1 MSKEKLFPWILVL
14 MLVLGAIMSP
24 LGAASAP
31 EETEI
36 RVIDPT
42 DGDTSFIFSTDTTPV
57 GTRFN
62 ATVWVYEVTDLYNY
76 QIRLSID
83 DTLLS
88 ITRAWI
94 PNWDLEWIFHG
105 QAMTFAPSP
114 LFEDADS
121 DGSNEAVT
129 LGCTLLGNIPG
140 VDGTGLLAIVE
151 FEILYAPLAGE
162 TATCDLNIDD
172 PETFIENSNL
182 ENMDFT
188 PVNGYYEISAPSPV
202 ERHDIAVTAV
212 SAFPTSVFV
221 GDPVSIEVTVENQ
234 GDFYEEFSVTAYYDE
249 NEVGTQAGSLNP
261 GDSHTFTFTWDTTD
275 VMPGSYVI
283 KATASLVGDE
293 DPEDN
298 TRIDGTVRVTKPVV
312 GKVEVDWANYSTKYY
327 PCGDPR
333 YPFGGKYH
341 NGEYPVWK
349 NFSIKN
355 GADEKIVY
363 ISVKYPD
370 TTPKFKPAEYEI
382 RVIPNEQC
390 WTIKVN
396 FDDRLIEFIA
406 EEDAGIPPGGC
417 AIVSIKFIEGPTEED
432 CEIGHEF
439 AVHVAGITCYAQT
452 TYLKEYIDKTPPNVE
467 ITFPDA
473 TSPADNYA
481 FIKRKDGNIWLL
493 LPNCSDRNVRWLW
506 INGTASDSCS
516 GINRVEIWINGTYMG
531 DAQLSGPI
539 GSKSVSW
546 WWYTDP
552 TKNPDFWKDESWY
565 YVVARAYDNSVN
577 DEKTVPPH
585 GSHPRIPKTNFRDTP
600 RHWFF
605 WIGVEGPVV
614 IACEN
619 YKPVDWVPGNGRL
632 DVWGKTGFYPN
643 TEVEIWLENELYGF
657 KKLLTTVM
665 ADNYGRFYVT
675 INHLPE
681 VPRKPTCSDRWVIR
695 AVQPTKNLERNET
708 FAIIPWITF
717 EDTLAQDNPRTWQT
731 TKKGHV
737 GDTIMVYGHGFLP
750 SRHPEWDPYS
760 TVYVRVVYTEVAPPL
775 EPYAWTYR
783 RVFNGTSQYNWDNL
797 EWYPKMSEVVLA
809 EVQTDENGYWCAEIT
824 IPQSYGGL
832 HAIYAYEYK
841 LVTDRYKPGP
851 ETSYVLVESGWTGC
865 TGVEKEAQ
873 AAIFDVWPTIEVSP
887 HTAITSQYVT
897 IYGEGLPLPKYYE
910 LWIND
915 ESVYLGRDWCFVL
928 DFGPREQWVFEN
940 RFIRNNEFDSS
951 WLMGLWYP
959 FSFYLPDPAWVLDS
973 PVWSGKLCSL
983 TFDYPDM
990 EYYYELGSKYLKVP
1004 MLPPGTYDVHVY
1016 YFDKD
1021 TESFTCD
1028 HDATT
1033 DVNVIKDPLNIRVEV
1048 GPMHFPDEIV
1058 SVFVRTDVDGT
1069 LADIT
1074 ELSLKLYKGDTFI
1087 RELSWN
1093 RIDVGCYIA
1102 TFQCPEEEG
1111 DYFITASASKT
1122 YDSTMTLH
1130 GSTSASFIVSSTL
1143 NGLNAILTEIQ
1154 GDIAIL
1160 KTDVGTIK
1168 VSLEALEAQLTSIQG
1183 ELATLNTAIGT
1194 IQVDIDTISA
1204 TITSIEG
1211 RIVTIETS
1219 LGTIETDISNING
1232 NITSIKGRMVTIE
1245 TSIDTVKTDISNIN
1259 GRIDSI
1265 EGRIL
1270 TVETDLGQVKLDIQE
1285 VNGKIANFD
1294 GEFVLIETDLGNVK
1308 ANLTDINT
1316 KISINA
1322 QKIATIETD
1331 IGTIKGKLIS
1341 IEDKIATIETD
1352 VGTIKANTSSIKMD
1366 TGLQPASVG
1375 LSLVA
1380 AIAAIVAIALIVRK
1394 IYLK

>member
-1 MSKEKLFPWILVL
+1 
-14 MLVLGAIMSP
+14 
-24 LGAASAP
+24 
-31 EETEI
+31 
-36 RVIDPT
+36 
-42 DGDTSFIFSTDTTPV
+42 
-57 GTRFN
+57 
-62 ATVWVYEVTDLYNY
+62 
-76 QIRLSID
+76 
-83 DTLLS
+83 
-88 ITRAWI
+88 
-94 PNWDLEWIFHG
+94 
-105 QAMTFAPSP
+105 
-114 LFEDADS
+114 
-121 DGSNEAVT
+121 
-129 LGCTLLGNIPG
+129 
-140 VDGTGLLAIVE
+140 
-151 FEILYAPLAGE
+151 
-162 TATCDLNIDD
+162 
-172 PETFIENSNL
+172 
-182 ENMDFT
+182 
-188 PVNGYYEISAPSPV
+188 
-202 ERHDIAVTAV
+202 
-212 SAFPTSVFV
+212 
-221 GDPVSIEVTVENQ
+221 
-234 GDFYEEFSVTAYYDE
+234 
-249 NEVGTQAGSLNP
+249 
-261 GDSHTFTFTWDTTD
+261 
-275 VMPGSYVI
+275 
-283 KATASLVGDE
+283 
-293 DPEDN
+293 
-298 TRIDGTVRVTKPVV
+298 
-312 GKVEVDWANYSTKYY
+312 
-327 PCGDPR
+327 
-333 YPFGGKYH
+333 
-341 NGEYPVWK
+341 
-349 NFSIKN
+349 
-355 GADEKIVY
+355 
-363 ISVKYPD
+363 
-370 TTPKFKPAEYEI
+370 
-382 RVIPNEQC
+382 
-390 WTIKVN
+390 
-396 FDDRLIEFIA
+396 
-406 EEDAGIPPGGC
+406 
-417 AIVSIKFIEGPTEED
+417 
-432 CEIGHEF
+432 
-439 AVHVAGITCYAQT
+439 
-452 TYLKEYIDKTPPNVE
+452 
-467 ITFPDA
+467 
-473 TSPADNYA
+473 
-481 FIKRKDGNIWLL
+481 
-493 LPNCSDRNVRWLW
+493 
-506 INGTASDSCS
+506 
-516 GINRVEIWINGTYMG
+516 
-531 DAQLSGPI
+531 
-539 GSKSVSW
+539 
-546 WWYTDP
+546 
-552 TKNPDFWKDESWY
+552 
-565 YVVARAYDNSVN
+565 
-577 DEKTVPPH
+577 
-585 GSHPRIPKTNFRDTP
+585 
-600 RHWFF
+600 
-605 WIGVEGPVV
+605 
-614 IACEN
+614 
-619 YKPVDWVPGNGRL
+619 
-632 DVWGKTGFYPN
+632 
-643 TEVEIWLENELYGF
+643 
-657 KKLLTTVM
+657 
-665 ADNYGRFYVT
+665 
-675 INHLPE
+675 
-681 VPRKPTCSDRWVIR
+681 
-695 AVQPTKNLERNET
+695 
-708 FAIIPWITF
+708 
-717 EDTLAQDNPRTWQT
+717 
-731 TKKGHV
+731 
-737 GDTIMVYGHGFLP
+737 
-750 SRHPEWDPYS
+750 
-760 TVYVRVVYTEVAPPL
+760 
-775 EPYAWTYR
+775 
-783 RVFNGTSQYNWDNL
+783 
-797 EWYPKMSEVVLA
+797 
-809 EVQTDENGYWCAEIT
+809 
-824 IPQSYGGL
+824 
-832 HAIYAYEYK
+832 
-841 LVTDRYKPGP
+841 
-851 ETSYVLVESGWTGC
+851 
-865 TGVEKEAQ
+865 
-873 AAIFDVWPTIEVSP
+873 
-887 HTAITSQYVT
+887 
-897 IYGEGLPLPKYYE
+897 
-910 LWIND
+910 
-915 ESVYLGRDWCFVL
+915 
-928 DFGPREQWVFEN
+928 
-940 RFIRNNEFDSS
+940 
-951 WLMGLWYP
+951 MGLWYP